1 MKIKR
6 FEATSMSEALRQIKK
21 EFGDEAVILSAKTHK
36 KSQRFLGKKSS
47 RKVVVTAAAD
57 NKSNASQTDRHPSAN
72 SKGQFAKN
80 TAYSKTQ
87 DLGTTGNNIFTK
99 FNPIT
104 KTGQK
109 IIKPKIV
116 ERITG
121 DSEQKMEDTYLRLLM
136 EAGLN
141 EELAGQWDEQIRTL
155 VPEQGVH
162 AQELHQAL
170 SQVIQA
176 KNIVGSLHPSKPGRQ
191 KQVVMIGPAGVGKTC
206 AVAKMAARLAL
217 QTPNSV
223 AIMSLDNH
231 RVAGA
236 TELEKFSKIIGVPFK
251 TAFTLE
257 ALKDGISQFEA
268 YSLIIIDTPGISPD
282 NHIQREELR
291 RLLSFLDDS
300 ESFLL
305 LNAAMQENAMEQ
317 IIQYFRPFNIDSL
330 FFTGLD
336 WASNFG
342 SMINLSQRHKL
353 PIGYLSD
360 SPKIPDGL
368 QVCSADHLAMLLI
381 PHDKSEN
388 SDDHRPI
395 TLLQKRKPENFPY
408 YVANRNSDIFHLHD
422 CNAVKRINTENMI
435 VFKDP
440 AEAMGQQF
448 KPCRMCS
455 SELIVPKPIDR
466 LARGFAGNRC

>member
-36 KSQRFLGKKSS
+36 KSKRFLGKKSS
-47 RKVVVTAAAD
+47 QQVVVTAATD
-57 NKSNASQTDRHPSAN
+57 KKPNASQTDRHPSVN
-72 SKGQFAKN
+72 NEGQFSKN
-80 TAYSKTQ
+80 TEYSKTEG
-87 DLGTTGNNIFTK
+87 LGAASNSILTK

-109 IIKPKIV
+109 ILKPKIV
-116 ERITG
+116 ERIAG
-121 DSEQKMEDTYLRLLM
+121 DSEQKMKSTYAQLLM

-141 EELAGQWDEQIRTL
+141 EDLAGQWDEQIRGL
-155 VPEQGVH
+155 VPEQGVQ
-162 AQELHQAL
+162 AQEIRQAL

-176 KNIVGSLHPSKPGRQ
+176 KNIVGSIHHSKPGKQ
-191 KQVVMIGPAGVGKTC
+191 KQAVMIGPAGVGKTC
-206 AVAKMAARLAL
+206 AVAKMAAQFAL
-217 QTPNSV
+217 QNPNSM
-223 AIMSLDNH
+223 AIMSLDNQ

-236 TELEKFSKIIGVPFK
+236 TELERFSKIIGAPFK

-268 YSLIIIDTPGISPD
+268 YSLVILDTPGISPD

-291 RLLSFLDDS
+291 RLLSFLDNS

-305 LNAAMQENAMEQ
+305 LNAAMQENAMDQ
-317 IIQYFRPFNIDSL
+317 MIQYFKPFNIHSL

-336 WASNFG
+336 WATNFG
-342 SMINLSQRHKL
+342 TMINLSERQKL

-368 QVCSADHLAMLLI
+368 QVCSADHLAMLI
-381 PHDKSEN
+381 APHDKSED
-388 SDDHRPI
+388 SADHRPI

-422 CNAVKRINTENMI
+422 CKAVKRINTENMI

-466 LARGFAGNRC
+466 LARGYAGNRY